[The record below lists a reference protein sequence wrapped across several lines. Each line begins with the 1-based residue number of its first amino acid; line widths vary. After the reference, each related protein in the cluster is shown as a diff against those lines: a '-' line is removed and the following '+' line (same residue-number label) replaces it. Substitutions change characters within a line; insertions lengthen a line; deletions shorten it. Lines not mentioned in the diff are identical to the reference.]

1 MTAARRAPGRLRH
14 ARSGRGDFVN
24 GGRPRYETRTGG
36 VALGGA
42 DLGGG
47 ADQAHEA
54 RDGVEDAH
62 L

>member
-1 MTAARRAPGRLRH
+1 MTAARRAPGHLRH
-14 ARSGRGDFVN
+14 GRSRRGDFVN
-24 GGRPRYETRTGG
+24 GVRPRYETRTDGA
-36 VALGGA
+36 ALGGA

-47 ADQAHEA
+47 ADEAHEA